1 MTTLST
7 PVPGVSSPAAP
18 TQRGFGSSTW
28 RAGFRGW
35 ARAASS
41 PSARRASTRASA
53 SRTSTTAATP
63 APPLFVPPAE
73 GVWCDP
79 RRVRALRGGPDPVG
93 DGPIVYWMSRD
104 QRVHDNWAL
113 THALAVAQR
122 TARPLAVVF
131 NLVPEFAHAGA
142 RQYCFML
149 RGLREL
155 AAALDEI
162 GVPFHLV
169 AGDAP
174 GASVSAAAERLGA
187 SLLVTDFSPLRV
199 GRRWRDDVT
208 TLLCPCDVPVH
219 EVDAHNVVP
228 AWEASDKQEYA
239 ARTIRKKING
249 RLDEFLT
256 EFPTREAFAAAAAEA
271 ANAPGAEAMPP
282 PPPVDWD
289 AHLAEASAKGS
300 AVPEVRW
307 QSRAKIPGEKAALAA
322 LCDFAETHRLA
333 KLYARRND
341 PNAVGAQSGL
351 SPYLHFG
358 QLAAQRAAL
367 EASKTPHDPAN
378 KDDPVVSFLEEL
390 LVRRELSD
398 NFCAHNPHYDS
409 LLGASGWARETLD
422 AHAEDERE
430 FAYTREQFERAETH
444 DELWNAA
451 QKEMTALGSMHGFL
465 RMYWA
470 KKILEWTPEGPARA
484 LETAIYLND
493 KYQLDGRDPN
503 GYVGC
508 MWAVAGVHDQGWK
521 ERPVFGKVRFMNYA
535 GCKRKFDV
543 GAYVARIEAEVRE
556 EKAAQAEARGES
568 NAAT

>member
-1 MTTLST
+1 M
-7 PVPGVSSPAAP
+7 
-18 TQRGFGSSTW
+18 
-28 RAGFRGW
+28 
-35 ARAASS
+35 
-41 PSARRASTRASA
+41 
-53 SRTSTTAATP
+53 
-63 APPLFVPPAE
+63 
-73 GVWCDP
+73 
-79 RRVRALRGGPDPVG
+79 
-93 DGPIVYWMSRD
+93 
-104 QRVHDNWAL
+104 
-113 THALAVAQR
+113 
-122 TARPLAVVF
+122 
-131 NLVPEFAHAGA
+131 
-142 RQYCFML
+142 
-149 RGLREL
+149 
-155 AAALDEI
+155 
-162 GVPFHLV
+162 
-169 AGDAP
+169 
-174 GASVSAAAERLGA
+174 
-187 SLLVTDFSPLRV
+187 
-199 GRRWRDDVT
+199 
-208 TLLCPCDVPVH
+208 
-219 EVDAHNVVP
+219 
-228 AWEASDKQEYA
+228 
-239 ARTIRKKING
+239 
-249 RLDEFLT
+249 
-256 EFPTREAFAAAAAEA
+256 
-271 ANAPGAEAMPP
+271 
-282 PPPVDWD
+282 DWD

>member
-1 MTTLST
+1 M
-7 PVPGVSSPAAP
+7 
-18 TQRGFGSSTW
+18 
-28 RAGFRGW
+28 
-35 ARAASS
+35 
-41 PSARRASTRASA
+41 
-53 SRTSTTAATP
+53 
-63 APPLFVPPAE
+63 
-73 GVWCDP
+73 
-79 RRVRALRGGPDPVG
+79 G

-122 TARPLAVVF
+122 TDRPLAVVF

-239 ARTIRKKING
+239 ARTIRRKING

-282 PPPVDWD
+282 PPLVDWD

-307 QSRAKIPGEKAALAA
+307 QSRAKIPGEKAALVA
-322 LCDFAETHRLA
+322 LRDFAETHRLA